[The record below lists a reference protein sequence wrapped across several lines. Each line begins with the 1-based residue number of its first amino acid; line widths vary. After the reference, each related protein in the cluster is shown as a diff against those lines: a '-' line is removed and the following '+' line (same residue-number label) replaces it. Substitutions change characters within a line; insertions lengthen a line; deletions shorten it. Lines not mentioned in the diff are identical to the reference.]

1 MKNTV
6 RRPSVIALNEDRVD
20 KWIRIFRKLIK
31 DRDLFGNFSNDIISK
46 FAELSKYD
54 NEIL

>member
-1 MKNTV
+1 MF
-6 RRPSVIALNEDRVD
+6 SE
-20 KWIRIFRKLIK
+20 LIK
-31 DRDLFGNFSNDIISK
+31 KRDLFGRFSKDIISK